1 MESWLKW
8 RWHGGQRVTLDSLCN
23 VCHWSPFFRLLGNNP
38 KKTLVVIDTLKGT
51 HGGQSR
57 ISWMWQMGVF
67 WCQVIVELIP
77 KSPLWQLP
85 HQSVALEFLQ
95 PISFFSS
102 IQTVI
107 VTLGGSLVP
116 ALNPIKVFGI
126 NTIGFWFWTLGV
138 IILDGC
144 YNATSVAWQY
154 FQGFLLFWNLTF
166 LHWWWPHKGRW
177 HVPLHTGASP
187 PPTVIDL
194 LRTSLLPPLCAP
206 PL

>member
-1 MESWLKW
+1 M
-8 RWHGGQRVTLDSLCN
+8 V
-23 VCHWSPFFRLLGNNP
+23 
-38 KKTLVVIDTLKGT
+38 
-51 HGGQSR
+51 
-57 ISWMWQMGVF
+57 
-67 WCQVIVELIP
+67 
-77 KSPLWQLP
+77 
-85 HQSVALEFLQ
+85 
-95 PISFFSS
+95 
-102 IQTVI
+102 
-107 VTLGGSLVP
+107 GSLIL

-177 HVPLHTGASP
+177 HVPLHTGASAP

-206 PL
+206 ELWSTLCLFQLLLLKITLAFDHRFLATSSCALWKWSLTFKSRDLSGWSVKGLKPY